1 MNVARFA
8 ASTYDNRERLV
19 LQIKGLDESDV
30 KYIGNPL
37 KVLSLREILLGSW
50 IKGSFFYEGVHSW
63 RSFRH
68 ETKQFCAL
76 TP

>member
-50 IKGSFFYEGVHSW
+50 IKGSFFYEGVHS
-63 RSFRH
+63 
-68 ETKQFCAL
+68 
-76 TP
+76 